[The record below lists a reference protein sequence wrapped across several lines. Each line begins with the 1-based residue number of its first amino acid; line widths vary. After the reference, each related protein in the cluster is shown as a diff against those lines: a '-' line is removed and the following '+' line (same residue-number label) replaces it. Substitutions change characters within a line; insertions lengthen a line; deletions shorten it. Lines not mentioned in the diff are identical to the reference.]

1 MTKDEI
7 IGQLESL
14 KANSLY
20 SAKKAKA
27 DGK

>member
-14 KANSLY
+14 KANGLY
-20 SAKKAKA
+20 FAKKAKA
-27 DGK
+27 DGQ